1 MHLHLHLSYR
11 LSYGDLFLLSEN
23 GTVAVSAVVGVN
35 IETMT
40 GIEGSAS
47 HLLAMNLALHKS
59 ACGET
64 GEVALLSFLT
74 LSSLRPQPSFPA
86 ESWLLPCL
94 GHPTHTAFLCPIY
107 PLGERLHPM
116 CAPLSALSMSWRG
129 GSGSFCV

>member
-1 MHLHLHLSYR
+1 MVTY
-11 LSYGDLFLLSEN
+11 LFFLSES

-59 ACGET
+59 ACGEI

-94 GHPTHTAFLCPIY
+94 GHSTHTAFLCPIIPWVRDY
-107 PLGERLHPM
+107 ILCVPLFLPCPCPGEVALV
-116 CAPLSALSMSWRG
+116 LSVSD
-129 GSGSFCV
+129 FCVPHPQG